1 MRLFKHLWRDE
12 AGAILTAETVLV
24 GSVAVLGVTVGLS
37 TVATAVNDELKE
49 VGFAIRSLDQSYG
62 FVGQSSCRAWTAG
75 SYYTQPRVEDSL
87 AELCGEGVTNIDVIR
102 EHVDAQR
109 ALQHPTATPLEPQL
123 APAPEPND
131 LPEPEMKK
139 DEPPKPQPTRP
150 TKKKKKGKKGEE
162 DV

>member
-1 MRLFKHLWRDE
+1 MHLLKVLWQDDR
-12 AGAILTAETVLV
+12 GAVLTAETVLI

-87 AELCGEGVTNIDVIR
+87 AELCGEGVANIDVIR

-109 ALQHPTATPLEPQL
+109 ALQHPQAVPIEPQL

-131 LPEPEMKK
+131 LPKPDMKK
-139 DEPPKPQPTRP
+139 DEPKKPEP
-150 TKKKKKGKKGEE
+150 KKKSKKKSKSE

>member
-1 MRLFKHLWRDE
+1 MQLLKALWRDE
-12 AGAILTAETVLV
+12 AGAILTAEAVLV

-49 VGFAIRSLDQSYG
+49 FGYAIRSLDQSYG

-75 SYYTQPRVEDSL
+75 SYYTQPKVEVAL
-87 AELCGEGVTNIDVIR
+87 AELCGEGAANIDLIR

-109 ALQHPTATPLEPQL
+109 ALQHPQAVPLDTQL

-131 LPEPEMKK
+131 LPQPDKKPEMKK
-139 DEPPKPQPTRP
+139 DEPKKPAKKPKK
-150 TKKKKKGKKGEE
+150 TKD

>member
-1 MRLFKHLWRDE
+1 MQLLNALWRDE
-12 AGAILTAETVLV
+12 TGAVLTAETVLV

-37 TVATAVNDELKE
+37 TVATAVNDELTE
-49 VGFAIRSLDQSYG
+49 MGFAIRSLDQSYG
-62 FVGQSSCRAWTAG
+62 FAGHSSCRAWTAG

-87 AELCGEGVTNIDVIR
+87 AELCGEGVANIDVIR

-123 APAPEPND
+123 APTPEPNE

-139 DEPPKPQPTRP
+139 EEPKKPQKK
-150 TKKKKKGKKGEE
+150 TKKSEE
-162 DV
+162 KV